1 MAIEVVVVE
10 PCEAE
15 SSSSL
20 RLSPLDSGIGVKVNV
35 LFAPRELEN
44 AEREDE
50 LVGRR
55 DEGPARREG
64 IRRIARGRF
73 LTLLG

>member
-1 MAIEVVVVE
+1 MAVEVVVVV

-20 RLSPLDSGIGVKVNV
+20 ILSPLDSGIGVKVNV
-35 LFAPRELEN
+35 FFAPREPES
-44 AEREDE
+44 AERADE
-50 LVGRR
+50 LLGRR
-55 DEGPARREG
+55 DEGPARRDG